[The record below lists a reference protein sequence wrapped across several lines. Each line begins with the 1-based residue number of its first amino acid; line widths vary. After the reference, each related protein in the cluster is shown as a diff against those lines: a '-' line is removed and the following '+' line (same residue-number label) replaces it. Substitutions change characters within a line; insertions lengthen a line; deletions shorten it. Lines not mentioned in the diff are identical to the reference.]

1 MAHVSRTRFRIP
13 RLVVLGALLLAA
25 AVASAKTPVK
35 TLDDLPRH
43 TYKVEGT
50 VSGMLADAAAFDAF
64 CAGVRADI
72 ESDLATYE
80 IGDKAA
86 VQRMLGTLLSL
97 DLVQGRDTD
106 VPARVQEVR
115 ALEDKEA
122 TRLTTGLV
130 ALAWVAARGAAGTD
144 PSTPGFKAA
153 FRAALDRE
161 LAGLPV
167 DLVRDNIQA
176 QKGRMEIMSPALLTG
191 MVQSQLDPVVAGA
204 GEVSSDLAGQIVG
217 LGSAMRTVLPL
228 REELVAAYAAFLA
241 AGQEDKPDIW
251 AARDVSL
258 EGRADLKPVTIAI
271 WDSGVDTDVF
281 AGRLFTNPAE
291 KPNGSDDDGNGFVDD
306 IHGIA
311 WDYDGRAVPELLH
324 PLGDQAGRL
333 EAAMKSMK
341 AFTDLTS
348 GVDSPEASALRR
360 QMGGMAPAEVG
371 PFMES
376 LGFAGLHAHG
386 THVAGIALA
395 GNPAAQA
402 LVARI
407 SFDYHTIPKALTR
420 ETAQA
425 HAESYGRTVDY
436 FRTHGVRAA
445 NMSWG
450 WSLKEIESALEANNL
465 GGTATERG
473 KLAAEL
479 LGVLRDAMQK
489 AMASAPD
496 ILFVAAAGN
505 DDNDVEFDQSIP
517 GSLDLPNLM
526 MVGAVDQAGRRT
538 SFTASGRRVR
548 VFANGFEVESDVP
561 GGQRMKMSG
570 TSMAAPNALNLV
582 AKLLAVRPELTPA
595 QVVSLIE
602 RGADTVDGQEAL
614 KLMNPKRTLEIL
626 AGE

>member
-1 MAHVSRTRFRIP
+1 MAHVLKLTRAAI
-13 RLVVLGALLLAA
+13 LGALLLAA

-43 TYKVEGT
+43 TYRIEGT
-50 VSGMLADAAAFDAF
+50 VSGMLADMAAFDAF
-64 CAGVRADI
+64 CAAVRADL
-72 ESDLATYE
+72 ESDMATYE

-86 VQRMLGTLLSL
+86 VQRMLNTLLSL
-97 DLVQGRDTD
+97 DLVQGRDAD
-106 VPARVQEVR
+106 VATRVQEVR

-144 PSTPGFKAA
+144 AATPAFKSA
-153 FRAALDRE
+153 FRAALDKA
-161 LAGLPV
+161 LAGLPI

-191 MVQSQLDPVVAGA
+191 MVQSQLDPIVAGA

-228 REELVAAYAAFLA
+228 REELVASYAGFLE
-241 AGQEDKPDIW
+241 AGQEEKADIW

-271 WDSGVDTDVF
+271 WDSGVDTGVF
-281 AGRLFTNPAE
+281 AGRLFTNAAE

-360 QMGGMAPAEVG
+360 QMGEMAPAEVG

-376 LGFAGLHAHG
+376 LSFAGLHAHG

-425 HAESYGRTVDY
+425 HAASYQRTIDY
-436 FRTHGVRAA
+436 FRAHGVRAA

-479 LGVLRDAMQK
+479 LGILRDAMQK

-570 TSMAAPNALNLV
+570 TSMASPNALNLV
-582 AKLLAVRPELTPA
+582 AKLLAARPELAPA

-602 RGADTVDGQEAL
+602 RGADTVDGQEGL
-614 KLMNPKRTLEIL
+614 KLMNPKRTLEML
-626 AGE
+626 AAE

>member
-1 MAHVSRTRFRIP
+1 MAQVSRTRS
-13 RLVVLGALLLAA
+13 RLPGAAVVGVMLLAA
-25 AVASAKTPVK
+25 IVASAKTPVK

-50 VSGMLADAAAFDAF
+50 VSGMLADGAAFDAF
-64 CAGVRADI
+64 CASVRADI

-97 DLVQGRDTD
+97 DLVQGRDAD
-106 VPARVQEVR
+106 VRTRVEAVR

-153 FRAALDRE
+153 FRAALDSE
-161 LAGLPV
+161 LAGLPI

-228 REELVAAYAAFLA
+228 REELVAAYAGFLA

-251 AARDVSL
+251 AARDVAL
-258 EGRADLKPVTIAI
+258 EGRADLQPVTIAI
-271 WDSGVDTDVF
+271 WDSGVDVDVF
-281 AGRLFTNPAE
+281 PGRLFTNAAE
-291 KPNGSDDDGNGFVDD
+291 KADGRDDDGNGFIDD

-311 WDYDGRAVPELLH
+311 FDYDGRAVPELLH

-348 GVDSPEASALRR
+348 GVDSPEASALRG

-420 ETAQA
+420 ETARA
-425 HAESYGRTVDY
+425 HAESYQRTVDY
-436 FRTHGVRAA
+436 FRAHGVRAA

-465 GGTATERG
+465 GGSATERG

-479 LGVLRDAMQK
+479 LGVLRDGMQK

-561 GGQRMKMSG
+561 GGQKMKMSG

-582 AKLLAVRPELTPA
+582 GKLLAVQPELAPA

-602 RGADTVDGQEAL
+602 RGADTVDGQEGL
-614 KLMNPKRTLEIL
+614 KLINPKRTLELL

>member
-1 MAHVSRTRFRIP
+1 MAHAPRIRSRIP

-25 AVASAKTPVK
+25 AASAKTPVK

-43 TYKVEGT
+43 TYRIEGT
-50 VSGMLADAAAFDAF
+50 VSGMLADTAAFDAF
-64 CAGVRADI
+64 CAAVRADL

-86 VQRMLGTLLSL
+86 VQRMLNTLLSL
-97 DLVQGRDTD
+97 DLVQGRDAG

-144 PSTPGFKAA
+144 ATTPAFKSA
-153 FRAALDRE
+153 FRAALDQE
-161 LAGLPV
+161 LAGLPL

-176 QKGRMEIMSPALLTG
+176 QKGRMEIMSPALLAG

-258 EGRADLKPVTIAI
+258 EGRADLKPVTLAI
-271 WDSGVDTDVF
+271 WDSGVDTGVF
-281 AGRLFTNPAE
+281 AGRLFTNAAE
-291 KPNGSDDDGNGFVDD
+291 KPNGLDDDGNGFVDD

-311 WDYDGRAVPELLH
+311 FDYDGRAVPELLH
-324 PLGDQAGRL
+324 PLGDQDGRL

-360 QMGGMAPAEVG
+360 QMGEMAPAEVG

-436 FRTHGVRAA
+436 FRAHGVRAA

-479 LGVLRDAMQK
+479 LGVLRDAMRK

-548 VFANGFEVESDVP
+548 VFANGFEVESDLP

-582 AKLLAVRPELTPA
+582 AKLLAVRPELTPT

-602 RGADTVDGQEAL
+602 RGADTVDGQEGL
-614 KLMNPKRTLEIL
+614 KLINPKRTLELL

>member
-1 MAHVSRTRFRIP
+1 MAPVSRIARVALI
-13 RLVVLGALLLAA
+13 GALLLAT
-25 AVASAKTPVK
+25 AVAAAKTPVKTPVK

-43 TYKVEGT
+43 TYRIEGS

-80 IGDKAA
+80 IGDRAA
-86 VQRMLGTLLSL
+86 VQRMMSTLLSL
-97 DLVQGRDTD
+97 DLVQGRDAD
-106 VPARVQEVR
+106 VRARVEAVR

-130 ALAWVAARGAAGTD
+130 ALALVSARGAAGND
-144 PSTPGFKAA
+144 PSTPAFKAA
-153 FRAALDRE
+153 FRAALDKE
-161 LAGLPV
+161 LAPLPL
-167 DLVRDNIQA
+167 DLVRDNVQA
-176 QKGRMEIMSPALLTG
+176 QKGRMEILSPALLTG

-217 LGSAMRTVLPL
+217 LGSAMRTALPL
-228 REELVAAYAAFLA
+228 REELVAAYTAFLA

-258 EGRADLKPVTIAI
+258 AGRAGLRPVTIAI
-271 WDSGVDTDVF
+271 WDSGVDADVF
-281 AGRLFTNPAE
+281 AGRLFTNAAE
-291 KPNGSDDDGNGFVDD
+291 KPDGRDDDGNGFIDD

-311 WDYDGRAVPELLH
+311 FDYDGRAVPELLH
-324 PLGDQAGRL
+324 PLGDQDGRL

-348 GVDSPEASALRR
+348 GVDSQDASALRR
-360 QMGGMAPAEVG
+360 QMGEMAPAEVG

-376 LGFAGLHAHG
+376 LSFAGLHAHG

-425 HAESYGRTVDY
+425 HAESYQRTVDY

-479 LGVLRDAMQK
+479 LGTLRDAMQK

-548 VFANGFEVESDVP
+548 VFGNGFEVESDVP

-602 RGADTVDGQEAL
+602 RGADTVDGQEGL
-614 KLMNPKRTLEIL
+614 KLINPKRTLELL

>member
-1 MAHVSRTRFRIP
+1 MAHAPRIRSRIP

-25 AVASAKTPVK
+25 AASAKTPVK

-43 TYKVEGT
+43 TYRIEGT
-50 VSGMLADAAAFDAF
+50 VSGMLADTAAFDAF
-64 CAGVRADI
+64 CAAVRADL

-86 VQRMLGTLLSL
+86 VQRMLNTLLSL
-97 DLVQGRDTD
+97 DLVQGRDAG

-144 PSTPGFKAA
+144 ATTPAFKSA
-153 FRAALDRE
+153 FRAALDQE
-161 LAGLPV
+161 LAGLPL

-176 QKGRMEIMSPALLTG
+176 QKGRMEIMSPALLAG

-258 EGRADLKPVTIAI
+258 EGRADLKPVTLAI
-271 WDSGVDTDVF
+271 WDSGVDTGVF
-281 AGRLFTNPAE
+281 AGRLFTNAAE
-291 KPNGSDDDGNGFVDD
+291 KPNGLDDDGNGFVDD

-311 WDYDGRAVPELLH
+311 FDYDGRAVPELLH
-324 PLGDQAGRL
+324 PLGDQDGRL

-360 QMGGMAPAEVG
+360 QMGEMAPAEVG

-436 FRTHGVRAA
+436 FRAHGVRAA

-479 LGVLRDAMQK
+479 LGVLRDAMRK

-582 AKLLAVRPELTPA
+582 AKLLAVRPELTPT

-602 RGADTVDGQEAL
+602 RGADTVDGQEGL
-614 KLMNPKRTLEIL
+614 KLINPKRTLELL